1 MSYAHIIPV
10 SGTSLMMHPPRPS
23 KGRSREAL
31 RRRDEVRRLR
41 ASSQRGT
48 RAALELPPGPLGVPT
63 RSWLTDRSARSS
75 ATDRTKAGPGAAT
88 AVIGAP
94 EGARVPRGTSHKDF
108 ALFGAPSPLTP
119 RARNAPRQG
128 ARMPCSSAA
137 KHSVIPAKAGYP
149 EPLAQYRLA
158 LDPAFARM
166 TRGGLRT
173 RRPRRC
179 LTLRGRASNRA

>member
-1 MSYAHIIPV
+1 M
-10 SGTSLMMHPPRPS
+10 R
-23 KGRSREAL
+23 RREA
-31 RRRDEVRRLR
+31 DEVRRLR

-48 RAALELPPGPLGVPT
+48 RAALELPPGPLGVPA
-63 RSWLTDRSARSS
+63 RSWLTDRSAQFAC

-94 EGARVPRGTSHKDF
+94 EGARVPQGTSHKDF

-137 KHSVIPAKAGYP
+137 K
-149 EPLAQYRLA
+149 
-158 LDPAFARM
+158 
-166 TRGGLRT
+166 
-173 RRPRRC
+173 
-179 LTLRGRASNRA
+179 TLRHTGESRLSRAACSVPVGPGSSFRQDDKRGVE